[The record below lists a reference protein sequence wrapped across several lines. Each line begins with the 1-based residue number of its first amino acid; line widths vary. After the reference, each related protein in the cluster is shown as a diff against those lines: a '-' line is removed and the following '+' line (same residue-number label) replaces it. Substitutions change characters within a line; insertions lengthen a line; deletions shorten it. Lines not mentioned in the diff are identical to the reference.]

1 MNALPNSFGIPSADI
16 ACFQHSDAFNQ
27 TKQHRGDSALLKGK
41 FRMAPK
47 SAENLNNVV
56 STSVK
61 HLIDA
66 LTLALCVCELIAA
79 PNP

>member
-1 MNALPNSFGIPSADI
+1 
-16 ACFQHSDAFNQ
+16 
-27 TKQHRGDSALLKGK
+27 
-41 FRMAPK
+41 MAPK